1 MPRVETTLSG
11 VFESPEVAYGLLVI
25 GLFIVPRILQRFRL
39 PAAIVAL
46 GIGAFTGME
55 LDLFHGDSTIQLFST
70 LGIVSL
76 FLFAGLEVDFG
87 ELRQGVGVLSQH
99 LALQVVLI
107 AVGAFV
113 CMAVFGLSGR
123 AASLYS
129 LALLTPSTGFIL
141 DSLPQFGLTKSAE
154 FWVKSKAIA
163 TELVALV
170 LLLFVVQSESVRTL
184 SLSVLALAAMVL
196 VLPVIFRGFSRLIAP
211 YAPGTEFTFLILV
224 ALVCAFITRK
234 LGVYYLVGA
243 FVVGVSAVRVRNE
256 LPSLSSEKLLAGV
269 ELFASFFIPFYF
281 FKAGLSLTKSLF
293 TVESVGLGILLAAL
307 LVPARTLLVAGHR
320 KYSLGEPWRKGAR
333 VGLALVPTLVFTL
346 VLGGILRERFALS
359 DTLFGAL
366 VVFTLLNTFI
376 PGLILRAPP
385 EFETPTLPAAH
396 AERPHAERAEARS

>member
-1 MPRVETTLSG
+1 MPLSLDAL
-11 VFESPEVAYGLLVI
+11 VDSPEVGYGLLVI
-25 GLFIVPRILQRFRL
+25 GLFIVPRVLQRFRL

-46 GIGAFTGME
+46 GIGAFTGMQ

-76 FLFAGLEVDFG
+76 FLFAGLEVDFS
-87 ELRQGVGVLSQH
+87 ELREGVGVLNQH
-99 LALQVVLI
+99 LLLQVALI
-107 AVGAFV
+107 GIGAFA
-113 CMAVFGLSGR
+113 CISIFGFNAR
-123 AASLYS
+123 AAALYS

-141 DSLPQFGLTKSAE
+141 DSLPQFGLSKSAE

-170 LLLFVVQSESVRTL
+170 LLLFVVQSESLQTL
-184 SLSVLALAAMVL
+184 ALSVLALGAMIL
-196 VLPVIFRGFSRLIAP
+196 ILPVVFRVFSRVIAP

-256 LPSLSSEKLLAGV
+256 LPALSSEKLLGGV

-281 FKAGLSLTKSLF
+281 FKAGLSLTQSLF
-293 TVESVGLGILLAAL
+293 TQQSVGLGVLLAAL
-307 LVPARTLLVAGHR
+307 LVPLRTLIVAGHR
-320 KYSLGEPWRKGAR
+320 RYSLGEPWRKGAR

-359 DTLFGAL
+359 DTLYGAL
-366 VVFTLLNTFI
+366 VVFTLLNTFV
-376 PGLILRAPP
+376 PGLVMRAPT
-385 EFETPTLPAAH
+385 EFETPTLPARHTGLSAAAVADQH
-396 AERPHAERAEARS
+396 AT